1 MGTTDFAVF
10 LIDDDP
16 SVLKALTRLLQ
27 TAGYKTKAFSS
38 SEAFLEE
45 HDPSVPGCA
54 VLDLTMPG
62 LDGLELQ
69 QKLANKATGRPI
81 VFLTGHG
88 SVPVSVRAMKA
99 GAVDFL
105 LKPVKQVD
113 LLDAVERAAALD
125 KVTRRADAER
135 RAIDALVEKL
145 TPREK
150 EVLSHV
156 IAGRLNKQ
164 IAADLGTVEKTIK
177 VHRSRMMA
185 KMGVRTVAALVR
197 LTQKVSLPPYRPAHS
212 FGPKANSTNR
222 LNRAH
227 IFAYADSN
235 RGR

>member
-1 MGTTDFAVF
+1 
-10 LIDDDP
+10 
-16 SVLKALTRLLQ
+16 
-27 TAGYKTKAFSS
+27 
-38 SEAFLEE
+38 
-45 HDPSVPGCA
+45 
-54 VLDLTMPG
+54 MPG

-69 QKLANKATGRPI
+69 QKLASKATGRPI

-88 SVPVSVRAMKA
+88 SVPVSVRAMRA

-105 LKPVKQVD
+105 LKPVKQID

-164 IAADLGTVEKTIK
+164 IAADLGFKEIAHFYHQFKAAHGITPLEFARSRRETVEGQGRPETIN
-177 VHRSRMMA
+177 
-185 KMGVRTVAALVR
+185 VAAGQSA
-197 LTQKVSLPPYRPAHS
+197 T
-212 FGPKANSTNR
+212 
-222 LNRAH
+222 
-227 IFAYADSN
+227 ID
-235 RGR
+235 